1 MLVKSC
7 FKDSLDLKE
16 IENCHYVYSRDFIR
30 IDMKK
35 LQQLMELSKFIRHQ
49 IQEKHANLC
58 KRVKMKKR
66 INKKK
71 N

>member
-7 FKDSLDLKE
+7 FKDSIDLKE

-49 IQEKHANLC
+49 IQEKYINLY
-58 KRVKMKKR
+58 KRVKKNTRNEKE
-66 INKKK
+66 NK
-71 N
+71 

>member
-7 FKDSLDLKE
+7 FKDRSRLDLKE

-49 IQEKHANLC
+49 EKNANLC

-66 INKKK
+66 INKRK